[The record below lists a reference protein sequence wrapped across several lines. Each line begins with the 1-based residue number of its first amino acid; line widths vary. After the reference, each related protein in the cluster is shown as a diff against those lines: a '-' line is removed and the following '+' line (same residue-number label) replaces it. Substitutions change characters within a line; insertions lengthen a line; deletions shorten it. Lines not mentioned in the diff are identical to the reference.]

1 MPMKKAAVNKV
12 DQMTYNKKKKSHN
25 VIKKSRSNPIKRPS
39 IRLLTLAFIAI
50 GLLLTSSFQGAVAG
64 ETVTPPKHK
73 WDFKGPFGVFKREQL
88 QRGFQVYK
96 EVCSVC
102 HGLDLLRY
110 DKLEALGFSKEEIKA
125 IAGEYEVPGPLNED
139 GEPTMVK
146 ATPGDSFANPYPNK
160 QAGRAANN
168 GAFPP
173 DLSLMTKARAHGT
186 DYLQALL
193 TGYEEAP
200 DDFGLMDGMYYN
212 AYFSGHQIAMPPPLT
227 DNQVEYVDGTKATV
241 EQMSKDVVTF
251 LAWAA
256 EPEMEQR
263 RNLGVK
269 VIIFLLF
276 FTFLMRTLM
285 RRTWRKIKEQK

>member
-1 MPMKKAAVNKV
+1 MIYKQSLNFLKTVFAS
-12 DQMTYNKKKKSHN
+12 T
-25 VIKKSRSNPIKRPS
+25 
-39 IRLLTLAFIAI
+39 LTLLFLSTFFLTVSPNGAIA
-50 GLLLTSSFQGAVAG
+50 S
-64 ETVTPPKHK
+64 ETITPPKHK
-73 WDFKGPFGVFKREQL
+73 WDFKSPFGVFDRKQL

-102 HGLDLLRY
+102 HGLNLLRY
-110 DKLEALGFSKEEIKA
+110 DKLEALGFSDAEIKA

-139 GEPTMVK
+139 GEPTRVK
-146 ATPGDSFANPYPNK
+146 ATPGDAFANPYPNK
-160 QAGRAANN
+160 QAARAANN
-168 GAFPP
+168 GAYPV
-173 DLSLMTKARAHGT
+173 DLSLITKARANGA

-200 DDFGLMDGMYYN
+200 DDFGLMGGMYYN

-227 DNQVEYVDGTKATV
+227 DNQVEYADGTKATV

-251 LAWAA
+251 LSWAS

-276 FTFLMRTLM
+276 FTFLMRMLM
-285 RRTWRKIKEQK
+285 RRTWRKIKEMQ

>member
-1 MPMKKAAVNKV
+1 MKI
-12 DQMTYNKKKKSHN
+12 QMTYNKTKKSHN
-25 VIKKSRSNPIKRPS
+25 MINKKQSQLSKKAIL
-39 IRLLTLAFIAI
+39 RLLTFVIMGAFF
-50 GLLLTSSFQGAVAG
+50 LTTSFQEVQAK
-64 ETVTPPKHK
+64 ETITPPKHK

-102 HGLDLLRY
+102 HGLNLLRY
-110 DKLEALGFSKEEIKA
+110 DKLAALGFSKAEIKA
-125 IAGEYEVPGPLNED
+125 IAGDYAIPGPLNDD

-146 ATPGDSFANPYPNK
+146 ATPGDYFAKPYPNK

-173 DLSLMTKARAHGT
+173 DLSLITKARVNGH

-193 TGYEEAP
+193 TGYEHAP

-212 AYFSGHQIAMPPPLT
+212 TYFSGQQIAMPPPLT

-263 RNLGVK
+263 RNLGIK

-285 RRTWRKIKEQK
+285 RRTWRKIKEKK